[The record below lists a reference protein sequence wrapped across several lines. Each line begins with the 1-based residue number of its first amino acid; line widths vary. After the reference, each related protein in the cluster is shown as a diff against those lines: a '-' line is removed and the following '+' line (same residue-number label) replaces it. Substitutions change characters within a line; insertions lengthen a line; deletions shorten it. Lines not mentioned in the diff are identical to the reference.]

1 LPEESNRDSMTG
13 GKFRVLIVD
22 DVAETRENVRKLLQF
37 ESDVEVV
44 GAARSGKEGIQLA
57 LELDPD
63 VVLMDL
69 NMPDVDGITAT
80 EMIRQ
85 KAPHIK
91 VVILSVQGDQN
102 YMRRAMLAGA
112 RDFLTKPP
120 TGDELISAI
129 RRAGEIAHTERAQ
142 TASLR
147 TMPAT
152 MNAGALSATPMGLG
166 LTRGKIVSVYSPKGG
181 TGCTTIAVNLAV
193 ALHNED
199 TRVVIVDSNL
209 QYGDV
214 AMFFNEQGKNTILD
228 LAPLADE
235 LDPEI
240 VEGVLLKHSA
250 TGISILASPSRP
262 EHADKITADQFL
274 KVVDFLRQMYAYVV
288 VDTATYLSDVTIA
301 AIDVSDIIV
310 LVTTQ
315 DIPSIKNSRLFLDLM
330 QTLKIGRGRVVF
342 VMNKFDKRI
351 AITAERVGENLK
363 QEVATILPLEERV
376 VIPAVNRGVPF
387 MVDNKTQQVARGVL
401 GLAENVRARVASL
414 ELEVED
420 RFAKR

>member
-1 LPEESNRDSMTG
+1 MTG
-13 GKFRVLIVD
+13 EKFRVLIVD
-22 DVAETRENVRKLLQF
+22 DVAETRENIRKLLQF

-57 LELDPD
+57 KELDPD
-63 VVLMDL
+63 VVLMDI

-80 EMIRQ
+80 EIIRQ

-120 TGDELISAI
+120 MGDELISAI
-129 RRAGEIAHTERAQ
+129 RRAGEIARTERAQ
-142 TASLR
+142 AASLR
-147 TMPAT
+147 TIPAA
-152 MNAGALSATPMGLG
+152 MNAGASPASPLGFGLM
-166 LTRGKIVSVYSPKGG
+166 RGKVVSVYSPKGG

-214 AMFFNEQGKNTILD
+214 AMFFNEQGKNTISD

-235 LDPEI
+235 LDSEI
-240 VEGVLLKHSA
+240 VDGVLVKHAA
-250 TGISILASPSRP
+250 TGIGILASPSRP
-262 EHADKITADQFL
+262 EQADKVNADQFL
-274 KVVDFLRQMYAYVV
+274 KVVDFLRRMYAYVV

-301 AIDVSDIIV
+301 AIDVSDVLV

-330 QTLKIGRGRVVF
+330 QTLKIDRSRVVF

-351 AITAERVGENLK
+351 AITADRVSENLK
-363 QEVATILPLEERV
+363 QEVAAILPLEERV

-387 MVDNKTQQVARGVL
+387 MIDNKTQPIARGIF
-401 GLAENVRARVASL
+401 GLAESVRARVAAL
-414 ELEVED
+414 ELDADD